1 MHLYRKYIKQGLAF
15 LLLLLIVCSCV
26 PYVYA
31 TEDSSEQSDVS
42 AQTEESEEEKGEDE
56 DEEEEDNSEELDR
69 LEDERQQTIDAING
83 LKDSISSVQQDIDS
97 LQAEKNSIQSYIN
110 QLDKQISTLTSEIT
124 EFEEKIEGKIAD
136 IEETQKEL
144 EEVKIAC
151 DEQYESMK
159 MRIQFIYENPSES
172 LIEMLCSADNI
183 AEFINRADYV
193 ASMSEYDRD
202 MMNKLIETKEEIA
215 LKEETLKA
223 ELEELEMMQAELETQ
238 KKKVNSS
245 INAKKGELSAKAN
258 EIGDAAAEQS
268 GYKEQLEEQERLLNE
283 IEDQIA
289 RAANPDA
296 YEGSATGFIWPC
308 PAYTR
313 ISSYFGP
320 RPQPVPGASTNHKGV
335 DLAAPYGSAILASA
349 AGVVTTSTYSKSAG
363 NYIVIAHGNGISTV
377 YMHASALLV
386 SVGATVEQGEVIAK
400 VGSTGYSSGN
410 HLHFGVIKNGTYVDP
425 LGYISP

>member
-15 LLLLLIVCSCV
+15 LLLLLIVCTCV
-26 PYVYA
+26 PNVYA
-31 TEDSSEQSDVS
+31 TEDSES
-42 AQTEESEEEKGEDE
+42 QTEEKSQSEDLEDDE
-56 DEEEEDNSEELDR
+56 EEEEDNSEELDR
-69 LEDERQQTIDAING
+69 LEDERQQTLDAIDD
-83 LKDSISSVQQDIDS
+83 LKNSINSVQQDINS

-110 QLDKQISTLTSEIT
+110 QLDKKMSTLASEISKF
-124 EFEEKIEGKIAD
+124 EEQIEEKITD
-136 IEETQKEL
+136 IEETKEEL
-144 EEVKIAC
+144 EEAKIAC

-159 MRIQFIYENPSES
+159 MRIQFIYENPSAS
-172 LIEMLCSADNI
+172 LIEMLCSSDNI

-193 ASMSEYDRD
+193 ASMSNYDRD
-202 MMNKLIETKEEIA
+202 MMDKLIATKEEIA
-215 LKEETLKA
+215 LKEETLEA
-223 ELEELEMMQAELETQ
+223 ELEELEMMQAELESQ
-238 KKKVNSS
+238 KKKVNAS
-245 INAKKGELSAKAN
+245 INSKKGELTAKAN
-258 EIGDAAAEQS
+258 ELGDATADQAA
-268 GYKEQLEEQERLLNE
+268 YKKQLEEQERLLNE

-296 YEGSATGFIWPC
+296 YQGSATGFIWPC

-349 AGVVTTSTYSKSAG
+349 SGVVTTSTYSKSAG
-363 NYIVIAHGNGISTV
+363 NYIVLAHGSGMSTV

-386 SVGATVEQGEVIAK
+386 SVGETVEQGEVIAK

-410 HLHFGVIKNGTYVDP
+410 HLHFGVIKNGTYVNP
-425 LGYISP
+425 LNYISQ

>member
-26 PYVYA
+26 PNVHA
-31 TEDSSEQSDVS
+31 TEDSES
-42 AQTEESEEEKGEDE
+42 QT
-56 DEEEEDNSEELDR
+56 EDNSEELDR
-69 LEDERQQTIDAING
+69 LEDERQQTLDAIDD
-83 LKDSISSVQQDIDS
+83 LKNSINSVQQDINS

-110 QLDKQISTLTSEIT
+110 QLDKKMSTLASEISKF
-124 EFEEKIEGKIAD
+124 EKQIEEKITD
-136 IEETQKEL
+136 IEDTKKEL
-144 EEVKIAC
+144 EEAKIAC

-159 MRIQFIYENPSES
+159 MRIQFIYENPSAS
-172 LIEMLCSADNI
+172 LIEMLCNSDNI

-193 ASMSEYDRD
+193 ASMSNYDRD
-202 MMNKLIETKEEIA
+202 MMDKLIATKEEIA
-215 LKEETLKA
+215 LKEETLEA
-223 ELEELEMMQAELETQ
+223 ELEELEMMQAELESQ
-238 KKKVNSS
+238 KKKVNAS
-245 INAKKGELSAKAN
+245 INSKKGELTAKAN
-258 EIGDAAAEQS
+258 ELGDATADQAA
-268 GYKEQLEEQERLLNE
+268 YKKQLEEQERLLNE

-296 YEGSATGFIWPC
+296 YQGSATGFIWPC

-349 AGVVTTSTYSKSAG
+349 SGVVTTSTYSKSAG
-363 NYIVIAHGNGISTV
+363 NYIVLAHGNGTSTV

-386 SVGATVEQGEVIAK
+386 SVGETVEQGEVIAK

-410 HLHFGVIKNGTYVDP
+410 HLHFGVIKNGSYVNP
-425 LGYISP
+425 LNYISP